1 MVLCILSKCP
11 LYSLIAALCRALVSS
26 DLNGPLADFLFAL
39 LTALHNLQA
48 QEDKAAEQFSS
59 QESTKVPFLVHTR
72 SFSEFILCK
81 CDCPVLLIAKMQCVL
96 LKYS

>member
-1 MVLCILSKCP
+1 MGSSCFVYHRSVVFA
-11 LYSLIAALCRALVSS
+11 AALCRALVNS

-59 QESTKVPFLVHTR
+59 QESTKV
-72 SFSEFILCK
+72 S
-81 CDCPVLLIAKMQCVL
+81 
-96 LKYS
+96 